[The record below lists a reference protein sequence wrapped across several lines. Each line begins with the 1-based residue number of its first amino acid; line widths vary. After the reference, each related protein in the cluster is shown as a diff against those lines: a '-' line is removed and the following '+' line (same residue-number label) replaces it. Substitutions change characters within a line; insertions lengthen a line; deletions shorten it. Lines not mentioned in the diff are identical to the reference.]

1 MSFCENIYVRINFY
15 GHTPLPIPHMMQQYY
30 ETFLHKILQS
40 HRCAHVPR
48 KRIGPTTLFWT
59 FSVYA
64 SCTKMIQVMQLP
76 LKSFTT
82 NQKFIYSCS
91 WHVLISVIVCYMCH
105 LLALNI
111 ITIYLDTAANV
122 QYSYIV
128 QFIDIYDMTKTRIRF
143 IIYRLYRYNIQDS

>member
-15 GHTPLPIPHMMQQYY
+15 GHTPLPIPHMIRQYY

-59 FSVYA
+59 FSFYA

-122 QYSYIV
+122 QYPYTF
-128 QFIDIYDMTKTRIRF
+128 QFLDIYDMTKEAFYTLANYLRF
-143 IIYRLYRYNIQDS
+143 A